1 MVKAYQ
7 SSVYPLPLYQLD
19 KIFDK
24 KKIEEHQELA
34 GLFSKNAFEQLHNW
48 QPTTKNRKVVKSIAH
63 GVIGELA
70 ARMAGNVPGSGFKVI
85 MTNEL
90 LIGEI
95 KKMAKTD
102 PALAQ
107 WLSGT
112 VGGVVNSVT
121 GKPIA
126 VGVAEAQYATRFNHL
141 HEFSEEWLLEDPTNG
156 MHQGILIELKKIESI
171 SNIHDLSSERGII
184 SLSVDVSNL
193 LAASFLLKQSIWG
206 NGEFQYYDNDSIVS
220 KVFKIAI
227 ILKNSFLK

>member
-24 KKIEEHQELA
+24 KKIEEHQESA

-48 QPTTKNRKVVKSIAH
+48 QPTTKNRKVAKFIAH

-70 ARMAGNVPGSGFKVI
+70 ARMAGNVPGSGFKAT
-85 MTNEL
+85 MTNEM
-90 LIGEI
+90 LIDEI
-95 KKMAKTD
+95 KKVAKHD

-107 WLSGT
+107 WIS
-112 VGGVVNSVT
+112 VAIGGVVNGVS
-121 GKPIA
+121 GKSIA
-126 VGVAEAQYATRFNHL
+126 AGATEAQYATRFNHL
-141 HEFSEEWLLEDPTNG
+141 HEFSEEWSLEYATTG
-156 MHQGILIELKKIESI
+156 MHQRILAELEKTKPILSI
-171 SNIHDLSSERGII
+171 PDPTSEKNII
-184 SLSVDVSNL
+184 SLAADASSL
-193 LAASFLLKQSIWG
+193 PAASFLLKQSVWG

-227 ILKNSFLK
+227 ILKNSLLK